1 MWFWGRINYTL
12 IHTWLWQFGGLQ
24 KTPIYNNDKSPI
36 ICNLYILQ
44 KKEKCIKKNN
54 NSILKVN

>member
-1 MWFWGRINYTL
+1 LM
-12 IHTWLWQFGGLQ
+12 HSWLWQFGGLQ

-44 KKEKCIKKNN
+44 KKEKCIKKYN